1 MDTWHPHGN
10 QWELKKDARV
20 LLLLWIPFLEGAFAL
35 SEIVQPEISPSDTVY
50 DFQICTTMLDNV
62 HASLETGFSVLQC
75 YSTRSSVSSSK
86 PHLACYGSLESIL
99 PVAFVVTVLLIPT
112 YSAAPKVSKVSIPST
127 STTSSSY
134 HGLPSG
140 ELFFPFSFLISH
152 LVFFNSSTSS
162 TLLFSTTLVHQPFPI
177 RLLIQHSSL
186 GTAPSFLDIPQCPPE
201 TPPPLPPH
209 RRFNLDRITPK
220 AANVASIPT
229 EFTELVPHHSFPS
242 SGFCLHDN
250 IDASSRLDSL
260 YVKTLNARPT
270 PSRLQPPAYY
280 PLFFLPVL
288 FRFGWFT
295 VQPRRPSSDLI
306 LTDLGSYLKRNT
318 DSLI

>member
-62 HASLETGFSVLQC
+62 HASLETGFSVL
-75 YSTRSSVSSSK
+75 
-86 PHLACYGSLESIL
+86 
-99 PVAFVVTVLLIPT
+99 
-112 YSAAPKVSKVSIPST
+112 
-127 STTSSSY
+127 
-134 HGLPSG
+134 
-140 ELFFPFSFLISH
+140 
-152 LVFFNSSTSS
+152 
-162 TLLFSTTLVHQPFPI
+162 
-177 RLLIQHSSL
+177 
-186 GTAPSFLDIPQCPPE
+186 QCPPE